1 MSEKVFWG
9 TGSAEGIPN
18 PLCGCPACEKARKL
32 KGKNIRSRS
41 SFRLSEDI
49 LLDFGPDLVCQAQK
63 NGGDLMKLRHVLITH
78 THYDHFSAFALC
90 QFAGSLMPPK
100 EPVAF
105 YFTEEAYEMTDYL
118 CRDEMLL
125 RNGFRETL
133 KSGTIRFEKLE
144 FFQKRKIGDYIVTP
158 VPGRHPGSTEKRS
171 ANYLFE
177 DEQGKTLY
185 YGTDTGYYFP
195 ETIDFLK
202 DHPVN
207 TLITECTWDDNWPR
221 NPETDKHLSLTT
233 LKELLK
239 ALTVQ
244 GALGSFSKV
253 YVTHISHSHRRT
265 HEELE
270 DFIKGWTD
278 LPFEI
283 HIAYDGMEIN

>member
-1 MSEKVFWG
+1 MFEKVFWG

-18 PLCGCPACEKARKL
+18 PLCKCPACEMARKR

-49 LLDFGPDLVCQAQK
+49 LLDFGPDLVSQAQK
-63 NGGDLMKLRHVLITH
+63 NGGDLTGLRHVLITH

-90 QFAGSLMPPK
+90 QFAGSYVLPK
-100 EPVAF
+100 EPVTF
-105 YFTEEAYEMTDYL
+105 YFTEQAYEMTDYI
-118 CRDEMLL
+118 CHDEMLL

-133 KSGTIRFEKLE
+133 ESGAVLFEKLK
-144 FFQKRKIGDYIVTP
+144 FFEERKIGDYIVTP
-158 VPGRHPGSTEKRS
+158 LPGRHLGSTESRS

-177 DEQGKTLY
+177 DAEGKTLY

-207 TLITECTWDDNWPR
+207 TLITECTWDDNWPW
-221 NPETDKHLSLTT
+221 NTEKDKHLSLGA

-239 ALTVQ
+239 ILTEK

-253 YVTHISHSHRRT
+253 YVTHISHNHRRS

-270 DFIKGWTD
+270 DFMTGWTEF
-278 LPFEI
+278 PFKI